1 MTLIVFSTLV
11 LIIHVVCVCCVCV
24 CVSHSP
30 FHQIDNV
37 VYSKK
42 KRYVFMKGN
51 KLTAHLYGLDSW
63 LPSGADR
70 QEQLGSFEYTGSEP
84 QPQSF

>member
-1 MTLIVFSTLV
+1 
-11 LIIHVVCVCCVCV
+11 
-24 CVSHSP
+24 
-30 FHQIDNV
+30 
-37 VYSKK
+37 
-42 KRYVFMKGN
+42 MKGN

-84 QPQSF
+84 QPQSFWLNTSGASIWGSASLSVSVIR